1 MRTTLFALLGACLML
16 AACGGDKRAASAP
29 QASSESLPQPDA
41 AGGSV
46 TGMPNPGTP
55 ATLRPPV
62 QAMVADDLDSSVGS
76 EVGIT
81 DDPALPA
88 EPPAM
93 TFDGVN
99 GNPQADAIQVMP
111 AHPPE
116 ANPPS
121 QPVPPTEP

>member
-1 MRTTLFALLGACLML
+1 
-16 AACGGDKRAASAP
+16 
-29 QASSESLPQPDA
+29 
-41 AGGSV
+41 
-46 TGMPNPGTP
+46 
-55 ATLRPPV
+55 
-62 QAMVADDLDSSVGS
+62 MVADDLDSSVGS

-81 DDPALPA
+81 DDPAQPA

-99 GNPQADAIQVMP
+99 GNLQADAIQVMP

-121 QPVPPTEP
+121 PPVPPTEP